1 RYRLFRWLATRL
13 RVLAP
18 SQQMGWT
25 QHRTPLKPA
34 ARSLADLLRERDQP
48 E

>member
-1 RYRLFRWLATRL
+1 LFRWAATRL
-13 RVLAP
+13 RALTP
-18 SQQMGWT
+18 THQLGWT

-34 ARSLADLLRERDQP
+34 ARSLSDLLRERNQP